1 MAPVGFADKVAFV
14 WKVAD
19 KLRGTFKQHEYG
31 SVMLPLLVLRR
42 MDAVLAPTKE
52 AVLDQAV
59 TLGALQSDRKS
70 TGKSVDEGMDYVL
83 KHVAGQRFYSLAPL
97 TFTSMLQ
104 NDKELAEQLASYIR
118 RLSTDASS
126 VIWAVLPTQFAT
138 STTTVRSRPKGP
150 CGSRATVERA

>member
-42 MDAVLAPTKE
+42 MDAVLATTKD

-59 TLGALQSDRKS
+59 TLGALQSDRK
-70 TGKSVDEGMDYVL
+70 TAGKSVDEGMDYML
-83 KHVAGQRFYSLAPL
+83 NHVAGQRFYSLSPL

-118 RLSTDASS
+118 RLSADAYN
-126 VIWAVLPTQFAT
+126 VIEAYN
-138 STTTVRSRPKGP
+138 
-150 CGSRATVERA
+150 